1 MGKKDI
7 VAALQAE
14 RRFFLGHAAY
24 RHMADKMGTSY
35 LQKVLNQVCLKS
47 LLTLKFVQKVG
58 KLLYNKANVFIFFIL
73 FFFNV
78 HCLVSI
84 KYLTNVYRIK
94 FKVSNN

>member
-47 LLTLKFVQKVG
+47 LLTLKFVQKV
-58 KLLYNKANVFIFFIL
+58 
-73 FFFNV
+73 
-78 HCLVSI
+78 
-84 KYLTNVYRIK
+84 R
-94 FKVSNN
+94 